1 MRRLDFYPLGKF
13 SENND
18 QSIADFIGEDK
29 LKLVLGVAGSINDG
43 ASNQVGEGH
52 GDFIFYDNIGLEK
65 YPDLSQIYFDAL
77 LKYKVASLLIE
88 YVDSSASILMRHF

>member
-1 MRRLDFYPLGKF
+1 MGGRLDFYPLGKF
-13 SENND
+13 SENNN

-52 GDFIFYDNIGLEK
+52 GDFGT
-65 YPDLSQIYFDAL
+65 
-77 LKYKVASLLIE
+77 
-88 YVDSSASILMRHF
+88 